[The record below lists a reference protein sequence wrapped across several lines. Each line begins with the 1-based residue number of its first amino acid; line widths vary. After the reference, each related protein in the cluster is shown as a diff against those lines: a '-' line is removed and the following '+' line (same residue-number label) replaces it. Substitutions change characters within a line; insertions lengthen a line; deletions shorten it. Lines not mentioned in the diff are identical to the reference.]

1 MDTYRPA
8 RLPAA
13 VLVAGDVAETGGA
26 AEGLMAFGCSLGKE
40 EARKEQG
47 KEAFGLRLLTV
58 VVLLLNGKSSLFLSQ
73 ILREFVFSP

>member
-1 MDTYRPA
+1 
-8 RLPAA
+8 
-13 VLVAGDVAETGGA
+13 
-26 AEGLMAFGCSLGKE
+26 MAFGCSLGKE